1 MRFDPDQ
8 YRSSGLDLLS
18 QIGNAAARGLDRIR
32 IRDLLA
38 MWCGPATSADGGP
51 FREEART
58 QVRPA
63 PTKAAPYRPS
73 IHVVWVQVPII

>member
-18 QIGNAAARGLDRIR
+18 QIGNAATRGLDRIR

-51 FREEART
+51 FREEAR
-58 QVRPA
+58 
-63 PTKAAPYRPS
+63 
-73 IHVVWVQVPII
+73 